1 MAKRIY
7 WATIKKWLIGSGITI
22 GTFVGGLFI
31 YLTFIGAIE
40 ITGFSGDQVCAGT
53 ELDPCYAYINLT
65 AKEDIFIYPVGYDPW
80 GRDTFMQFEPGVESW
95 KLQRSWGSGWRDIPL
110 DKTCT
115 GTWCGAPNSDGVK
128 YSYVLREGRDYKF
141 RIVAYKNSPYET
153 IKWAVNYEDKE
164 YLDPAW
170 YGIPRDVGYEFLDD
184 NKVVH
189 IWNTQ
194 DDYFFEKDAGIQLT
208 NHYEDYWTKNIFCI
222 GYYNNDEWNKI
233 KCSDEL
239 NNFQKSIE
247 TDNETYVNATLWKD
261 IEYGIYDLRL
271 GVGYH
276 LGVNDSNLSITIYG
290 KNIGIDIPFD
300 LGFAWKVTDWD
311 IPSNET
317 DDVLVINNT
326 GYNTKGIYD
335 LTFKDMEESYF
346 KGRDTTYDFG
356 GEFLRVDWNENLNY
370 AVKMYGN
377 GVQEDFYVALL
388 INAGHFNPQQEK
400 STTFQWIDAL
410 VVGINAGFVTEAPT
424 EDPEGEAAYS
434 VDSRAWATRFTSPV
448 GTIRVTEIGWYT
460 PTATQAAN
468 FEVAIYTDD
477 VESALPGGI
486 VSPKS
491 DTNAKGTSAGWKVAS
506 GLDIEIDAETRY
518 WLAVQLDN
526 TATTTNIDL
535 KLAGFI
541 TSYANG
547 VTTLAD
553 IWSSSGPSP
562 SGIAIYALV
571 ELAPDSTSPT
581 YSNANHNTTIAGA
594 PILFSILWDDD
605 TVLETNGQYIFST
618 NNTGV
623 WVNDSA
629 INFTA
634 TPEWANVTKTLN
646 DTEGTIVDY
655 RWYANDTAGNLNSTE
670 IFTLVTTSADTCTY
684 SSGNWNV
691 NCADNCSIESNV
703 NLRGNNISLIGN

>member
-703 NLRGNNISLIGN
+703 NLGGLT